1 MQNLQTLNFS
11 ELADLLNKETS
22 FYYTL
27 IGDRKNNNELIRCKM
42 MIKEIQ
48 KEINARTK
56 KEEFSRKT

>member
-27 IGDRKNNNELIRCKM
+27 IGDKKNNNELIRCKM

-48 KEINARTK
+48 KEINTRKK
-56 KEEFSRKT
+56 KEESSR

>member
-27 IGDRKNNNELIRCKM
+27 IRDRKNNSELIRCKM

-48 KEINARTK
+48 KEINTRKK
-56 KEEFSRKT
+56 KEESSG

>member
-22 FYYTL
+22 YYYTL
-27 IGDRKNNNELIRCKM
+27 IGDRKNNDELIRCKM

-48 KEINARTK
+48 KEINARKK
-56 KEEFSRKT
+56 KEQSSR

>member
-27 IGDRKNNNELIRCKM
+27 IRDRKNNNELIRCKI

-48 KEINARTK
+48 KEINTRKK
-56 KEEFSRKT
+56 KEESSR

>member
-27 IGDRKNNNELIRCKM
+27 IRDRKNNNELIRCKM

-48 KEINARTK
+48 KEINTRKK
-56 KEEFSRKT
+56 KEESSR